1 MNIYFAGS
9 MRGGR
14 DDIDLYQEIINLL
27 KSYGTVL
34 TEHVSDKNL
43 EFTEKDW
50 DQKRIYTHDMEMLR
64 RSDIMVAEVSTP
76 SLGVGYEI
84 AKFEGKPTL
93 CLVNKTVGSNLSSM
107 IAGNPNVDI
116 KEYQDIGQIS
126 QIIKEFI
133 GKSQ

>member
-14 DDIDLYQEIINLL
+14 EDIDLYQEIINIL
-27 KSYGTVL
+27 KGYGTVL

-43 EFTEKDW
+43 EFNEKDW
-50 DQKRIYTHDMEMLR
+50 DQKRIYEHDMGMLG

-84 AKFEGKPTL
+84 AKF
-93 CLVNKTVGSNLSSM
+93 
-107 IAGNPNVDI
+107 
-116 KEYQDIGQIS
+116 
-126 QIIKEFI
+126 
-133 GKSQ
+133 